1 LILSLTMTLD
11 AQDLAYEAS
20 LKDPARFWAR
30 QAKQLTW
37 HKAPA
42 TALRMTTRQL
52 KCGTSHTSWSWFPDG
67 QISTSYNCVDR
78 HVDAGNGD
86 KTAIIWDSPVS
97 GSKQKITYAELQEE
111 VTIMAG
117 VLREE
122 GVKKG
127 DVVVVYMPMIP
138 AALIG
143 ILATIRLGAIH
154 AVVFGGFSSA
164 SLAQRIEASQPKV
177 ILTASCGIEGAKGPL
192 PYQPLVRGAIAQCLF
207 KPPRTI
213 IWQRSQ
219 SNWNDVCEVGGERT
233 WQCLVQKVKN
243 SGIRPENVPV
253 NSSDGLYIIYTSGT
267 TGQPK
272 GVLREAGGHAVG
284 LNLSIR
290 YMFGIRGPGDVMF
303 AASDIGWA
311 LGHSYILYAPLLAGA
326 TTVLFEGKPVG
337 TPDAGTF
344 WRIVEEHR
352 VTSMFTAPTAL
363 RAIRQADPQSSN
375 FKARGAVGRLKHL
388 RALFLAGE
396 RSEPSLVD
404 MYTELLAKHC
414 APGAMVI
421 DNWWSTESG
430 SPITGTP
437 LMPTT
442 GMQFDLSSPAVP
454 TRMLPIKPGSAGK
467 PVPGFD
473 VRIVDDAGNE
483 LPRGSIGN
491 IVLGLPLAPTS
502 LTTLWQD
509 DVSFY
514 QSYLERFN
522 GQWMDTGDAGIIDS
536 DGYVH
541 VMCRNDDFIKVAAHR
556 LSTGAMEESISSHS
570 AITEACVVPFSDHIK
585 GHVPIAFITIESQ
598 STTPPDLLED
608 LNRRLRV
615 SIGPIAKLG
624 GYIAGPGIIPK
635 TRSGKMLRRV
645 LRDVLENAVAG
656 EFDKEINIPA
666 TVEDSGAV
674 EQAKIAV
681 REFFTAGKDRAH
693 STGTFVKGEP
703 ANQ

>member
-1 LILSLTMTLD
+1 MVSD
-11 AQDLAYEAS
+11 AQDITHIES
-20 LKDPARFWAR
+20 LNDPNEFWTR

-37 HKAPA
+37 HKAPT
-42 TALRMTTRQL
+42 TALRMTRKQL
-52 KCGTSHTSWSWFPDG
+52 KCGNSHASWTWFPDG
-67 QISTSYNCVDR
+67 KISTSYNCVDR

-97 GSKQKITYAELQEE
+97 RSKQKITYAELQEE
-111 VTIMAG
+111 VAIMAG

-122 GVKKG
+122 GVQKG
-127 DVVVVYMPMIP
+127 DVVVIYMPMIP

-154 AVVFGGFSSA
+154 AVVFGGFSST
-164 SLAQRIEASQPKV
+164 SLAQRIEASHPKA
-177 ILTASCGIEGAKGPL
+177 ILTASCGIEGVKGPL
-192 PYQPLVRGAIAQCLF
+192 PYQTLVQAAIAQCDF
-207 KPPRTI
+207 KPQRTI
-213 IWQRSQ
+213 IWQRAES
-219 SNWNDVCEVGGERT
+219 SWDDICEVDGERS
-233 WQCLVQKVKN
+233 WQCLVQNAKVH
-243 SGIRPENVPV
+243 GISAENVPI
-253 NSSDGLYIIYTSGT
+253 NSHEGLYIIYTSGT

-290 YMFGIRGPGDVMF
+290 HMFGVQGPGDVMF

-344 WRIVEEHR
+344 WRIVEEYR
-352 VTSMFTAPTAL
+352 VTSMFMAPTAL
-363 RAIRQADPQSSN
+363 RAIRQADPQNSL
-375 FKARGAVGRLKHL
+375 FKARGVVGGLKHL

-396 RSEPSLVD
+396 RSEPSLIN
-404 MYTELLAKHC
+404 MYTELLATYC
-414 APGAMVI
+414 APGASVI

-430 SPITGTP
+430 SPITGIP
-437 LMPTT
+437 LMPAA
-442 GMQFDLSSPAVP
+442 GMFYELESTKIPSK
-454 TRMLPIKPGSAGK
+454 TIPIKPGSAGK
-467 PVPGFD
+467 PAPGFD

-483 LPRGSIGN
+483 LPRGSMGN
-491 IVLGLPLAPTS
+491 IVLGLPLGPTG

-509 DVSFY
+509 EVSFY
-514 QSYLERFN
+514 HSYLERFN

-556 LSTGAMEESISSHS
+556 LSTGAMEQSISSHP
-570 AITEACVVPFSDHIK
+570 AITEACVVPLLDHIK
-585 GHVPIAFITIESQ
+585 GHVPIAFIAIERH

-608 LNRRLRV
+608 LNQRLRL

-624 GYIAGPGIIPK
+624 GYIASPGIIPK

-645 LRDVLENAVAG
+645 LREILENATAG
-656 EFDKEINIPA
+656 EFEKEIDVPA

-674 EQAKIAV
+674 GKAKMAV
-681 REFFTAGKDRAH
+681 REFFIMEENSKLH
-693 STGTFVKGEP
+693 SNGFLVQEESAK
-703 ANQ
+703 Q